1 VSLSQVNGC
10 LSCQHE
16 VSLKRL
22 LPHLSGTVVEAAE
35 LAGGRLCIWARA
47 GAEAAADGARRGAP
61 AAVQAADRWHL
72 YRTFASMLRR
82 RSPATGTA

>member
-16 VSLKRL
+16 ISLERL
-22 LPHLSGTVVEAAE
+22 LPHLAGVVAENAA

-47 GAEAAADGARRGAP
+47 RASSGVCPRCGVSSQRVHSSYDGGRPSKPDRGNGL
-61 AAVQAADRWHL
+61 V
-72 YRTFASMLRR
+72 
-82 RSPATGTA
+82 GG